1 MKLLV
6 LICLNMITF
15 IISNQLNLNYLHKD
29 ILRSYLNLNNNYNYS
44 IDTLAKYKPINIKK
58 KLIRTDNINYLY
70 YLR

>member
-1 MKLLV
+1 
-6 LICLNMITF
+6 MITV

-44 IDTLAKYKPINIKK
+44 IDTLSTNYKPINIKK